1 MTSRHQPPLR
11 CAIIGCGQVAQ
22 EYLTTLQHAADLTV
36 VACADID
43 LSAAKSF
50 AERHGIP
57 EVGAPGDILATTNI
71 DVAVIL
77 TPPATHVDLA
87 HDALDAGA
95 HVYVE
100 KPLGLTAAESERLL
114 RAASD
119 KGLLV
124 GAAPD
129 TVLAPSARA
138 AHHALATGAVGTPV
152 AADAALLA
160 PGPES
165 WHPTPQ
171 PFYASGAGPLG
182 DMGPYY
188 LAMLTYLLGPI
199 EYVEASATSTRSER
213 TIRTGPHAGDIF
225 RTDTPTHVVAFL
237 RSRSQALITVTTSFD
252 IAATARPHLEIYG
265 TDGSLVLPDPN
276 FHDGSVRYRRRGEQ
290 TWQELPQDDAVA
302 SAGRGLGVLDLV
314 DSIRNDASECPSG
327 HRAHHVVEVI
337 EAIEFARTSGH
348 PAELR
353 LLREE
358 RCAGLR

>member
-22 EYLTTLQHAADLTV
+22 EYLATLHHAADITV

-43 LSAAKSF
+43 ISAAKKF

-57 EVGAPGDILATTNI
+57 EVGTPSDILANGTI

-77 TPPATHVDLA
+77 TPPDTHVDLA
-87 HDALDAGA
+87 RDALDAGA

-100 KPLGLTAAESERLL
+100 KPLGLAATDSDLLL
-114 RAASD
+114 REAA
-119 KGLLV
+119 KKQLLV

-129 TVLAPSARA
+129 TVLAPPALA
-138 AHHALATGAVGTPV
+138 AHHALATGVIGTPV
-152 AADAALLA
+152 AADAALLT
-160 PGPES
+160 PGPER
-165 WHPTPQ
+165 WHPAPQ
-171 PFYASGAGPLG
+171 PFYSTGAGPLG

-199 EYVEASATSTRSER
+199 EYVEATATSTRSER
-213 TIRTGPHAGDIF
+213 AMRTGPHAGDTF
-225 RTDTPTHVVAFL
+225 RAHAPTHLGAFL
-237 RSRSQALITVTTSFD
+237 RSHNHVLITLTTSFD
-252 IAATARPHLEIYG
+252 IAATTRPHLEIYG

-276 FHDGSVRYRRRGEQ
+276 FHDGPVRYRRRSEPS
-290 TWQELPQDDAVA
+290 WQELPQDHTLVPP
-302 SAGRGLGVLDLV
+302 GRGIGVLDLTETV
-314 DSIRNDASECPSG
+314 RNGVTECPSG
-327 HRAHHVVEVI
+327 DRAHHVVEI
-337 EAIEFARTSGH
+337 IDAIEFARASGH

>member
-22 EYLTTLQHAADLTV
+22 EYLATLQHAADLTV

-43 LSAAKSF
+43 TSAAKKF

-57 EVGAPGDILATTNI
+57 EAGAPDEILANSI

-77 TPPATHVDLA
+77 TPPETHVDLA
-87 HDALDAGA
+87 RDALDAGA

-100 KPLGLTAAESERLL
+100 KPLALTAPDSDLLL
-114 RAASD
+114 REALD
-119 KGLLV
+119 KGLIV

-129 TVLAPSARA
+129 TVLAPPTRA
-138 AHHALATGAVGTPV
+138 AHQALATGVIGTPL

-165 WHPTPQ
+165 WHPAPQ

-199 EYVEASATSTRSER
+199 EYVEACVTSTRSER
-213 TIRTGPHAGDIF
+213 VVRTGPYADDTF
-225 RTDTPTHVVAFL
+225 RADSPTHLVAFL
-237 RSRSQALITVTTSFD
+237 RSHGQVLITLTTSFD
-252 IAATARPHLEIYG
+252 IAATTRPHLEIYG

-276 FHDGSVRYRRRGEQ
+276 FHNGPVRYRSRGERA
-290 TWQELPQDDAVA
+290 WQELAQEDAFV
-302 SAGRGLGVLDLV
+302 STGRGLGVLDLV
-314 DSIRNDASECPSG
+314 DSIRSGASECPSG
-327 HRAHHVVEVI
+327 HRAHHVVEII
-337 EAIEFARTSGH
+337 EAIEFARASGH

>member
-1 MTSRHQPPLR
+1 MTSRPQPPLR

-22 EYLTTLQHAADLTV
+22 EYLATLESAADLTV
-36 VACADID
+36 SACADID
-43 LSAAKSF
+43 LSAAKAL
-50 AERHGIP
+50 AERNGIP
-57 EVGAPGDILATTNI
+57 EVGAPGEIFAGSNL

-77 TPPATHVDLA
+77 TPPATHIDLA
-87 HDALDAGA
+87 RDALDVGA

-100 KPLGLTAAESERLL
+100 KPLGLTAADSELLL
-114 RAASD
+114 RTASD

-129 TVLAPSARA
+129 TALAPPARA
-138 AHHALATGAVGTPV
+138 AHAALATSVVGTPM

-160 PGPES
+160 PGPEKS
-165 WHPTPQ
+165 HPAPQ

-199 EYVEASATSTRSER
+199 EYVEATATSTRGKR
-213 TIRTGPHAGDIF
+213 TIRTGPHAGDTF

-252 IAATARPHLEIYG
+252 IAATTRPHLEVYG
-265 TDGSLVLPDPN
+265 TEGSLVLPDPN
-276 FHDGSVRYRRRGEQ
+276 FHDGPVRYRRPGEQ
-290 TWQELPQDDAVA
+290 TWQELPQDDVVA
-302 SAGRGLGVLDLV
+302 STGRGLGVLDLV
-314 DSIRNDASECPSG
+314 DSIRSDASDCRSG
-327 HRAHHVVEVI
+327 HRAHHVVEI
-337 EAIEFARTSGH
+337 TEAIEFARTSGH
-348 PAELR
+348 PAEIS

-358 RCAGLR
+358 RRAGLR

>member
-22 EYLTTLQHAADLTV
+22 EYLSTLQHTADLTIT
-36 VACADID
+36 ACADID
-43 LSAAKSF
+43 RSAAEAF

-57 EVGAPGDILATTNI
+57 KAGAPNDILATPDI

-77 TPPATHVDLA
+77 TPPATHVDLTCR
-87 HDALDAGA
+87 ALDAGA

-100 KPLGLTAAESERLL
+100 KPLGLSAADSELLL
-114 RAASD
+114 RTASN

-129 TVLAPSARA
+129 TVLGPPARA
-138 AHHALATGAVGTPV
+138 ASQALATDIIGTPL

-160 PGPES
+160 PGPER
-165 WHPTPQ
+165 WHPAPQ

-199 EYVEASATSTRSER
+199 DYVEATTTSSRSER
-213 TIRTGPHAGDIF
+213 TIRTGPHAGKTF
-225 RTDTPTHVVAFL
+225 QANAPTHVITLL
-237 RSRSQALITVTTSFD
+237 RTRSQALITLTTSFD
-252 IAATARPHLEIYG
+252 IAATARPHVEIYG
-265 TDGSLVLPDPN
+265 ANGSLVLPDPN
-276 FHDGSVRYRRRGEQ
+276 FHDGPVRYRRRGEQ
-290 TWQELPQDDAVA
+290 KWQELPQDDAA
-302 SAGRGLGVLDLV
+302 RPTGRGLGVLDLV
-314 DSIRNDASECPSG
+314 DSIRNDASDCCSG
-327 HRAHHVVEVI
+327 HRAHHVVEII

-358 RCAGLR
+358 RGASLR